1 MANRQFLINYH
12 TSGAENMPLSGDVKL
27 GEIIVRHNDQKPELL
42 LLKDNGSFAK
52 FIDSVAI
59 NTLIDSA
66 KTNLEGQIDAV
77 VSNLEQN
84 YATSANTVA
93 AIESVDAK
101 FANYATSA
109 DTAAAIKVVQDGVDS
124 VAQDL
129 ETAVSSLTETI
140 NNKVSAA
147 FIYKG
152 TKNNFSELPL
162 TGNVKGDV
170 WNVVNANGNIP
181 AGTNYAWD
189 GSAWDALAGTVD
201 LTIFATSAATVAA
214 IKVVQDGVDA
224 VDKKLVEGYATSAD
238 TASAIKA
245 VDNKFA
251 NYATSAD
258 TAAAIKSVDNKFANY
273 ATSADTAAAIK
284 VVQDGVDAID
294 LRVDKLEALSAT
306 TSSAVQSIEISGITG
321 VSATKVGTKYTI
333 DFTNM
338 VIDGGSF

>member
-109 DTAAAIKVVQDGVDS
+109 ATVAAIESVDDKF
-124 VAQDL
+124 A
-129 ETAVSSLTETI
+129 
-140 NNKVSAA
+140 
-147 FIYKG
+147 
-152 TKNNFSELPL
+152 
-162 TGNVKGDV
+162 
-170 WNVVNANGNIP
+170 
-181 AGTNYAWD
+181 NYAN
-189 GSAWDALAGTVD
+189 
-201 LTIFATSAATVAA
+201 SAATVAA

-224 VDKKLVEGYATSAD
+224 VDKKLVEGYATSAS
-238 TASAIKA
+238 TVAAIKT

-251 NYATSAD
+251 NYATSAA
-258 TAAAIKSVDNKFANY
+258 TVAAIESVDAKFANY

-321 VSATKVGTKYTI
+321 VSAIKVGTKYTI